1 MIQKQ
6 EKITQLDQLPSLT
19 FYFIMPFTISTVF
32 IANALTAIITNLFDR
47 LKSSYNQPLTL
58 MIVSSFFIKYKN

>member
-58 MIVSSFFIKYKN
+58 MIVSSYFLISKN